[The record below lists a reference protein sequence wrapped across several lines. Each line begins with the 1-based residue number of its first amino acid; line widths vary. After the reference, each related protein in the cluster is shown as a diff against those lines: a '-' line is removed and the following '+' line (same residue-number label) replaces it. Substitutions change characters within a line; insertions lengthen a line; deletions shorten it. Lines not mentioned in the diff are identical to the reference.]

1 MFPSIPGIFA
11 AAVAAS
17 PSAPQGEGEEEVTVH
32 VLFGGQ
38 RLRSRGAACSC
49 DPLWDDDLAL
59 DLDTEIPPPGPTPPH
74 LRQVPPGAP
83 VLTRS
88 LFLVSFNVWSLLR
101 IV

>member
-17 PSAPQGEGEEEVTVH
+17 PSAPQGEGEEEATVH

-49 DPLWDDDLAL
+49 DPLWDDDLAF
-59 DLDTEIPPPGPTPPH
+59 DLDAEIPPPGPTPPH
-74 LRQVPPGAP
+74 LRQVPPAP
-83 VLTRS
+83 QSSPGR
-88 LFLVSFNVWSLLR
+88 LFLVSFNVWSQLR